1 MDRTSSS
8 LEWIPY
14 EVKAASISQE
24 RRVEDVQ
31 LEQLKI
37 RLDNRMREIEDR
49 KREQAAA

>member
-1 MDRTSSS
+1 
-8 LEWIPY
+8 
-14 EVKAASISQE
+14 
-24 RRVEDVQ
+24 